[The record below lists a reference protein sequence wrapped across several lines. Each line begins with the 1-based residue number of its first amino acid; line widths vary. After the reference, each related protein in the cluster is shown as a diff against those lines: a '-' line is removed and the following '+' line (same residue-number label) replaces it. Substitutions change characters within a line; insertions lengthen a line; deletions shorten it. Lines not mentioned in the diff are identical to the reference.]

1 MTLQPGL
8 QTIVIYILPISHK
21 VKVPRQWDL
30 VIWKNIKREILFFK
44 NYAENEAMRLVPDL
58 VLFFKK
64 A

>member
-1 MTLQPGL
+1 MTFWSFKKNGLIGKIRLTSKLVTLQPGL
-8 QTIVIYILPISHK
+8 Q
-21 VKVPRQWDL
+21 
-30 VIWKNIKREILFFK
+30 KREILFLK